1 MKEWQRWEAMAEDFA
16 SVGDHRREAECL
28 EMALE
33 ILPPGHHDVKTRMRE
48 HLEAALTRARM
59 RDRIARRY
67 RGQRVRVLAPAILG
81 RKGSMKTVTKF
92 HFNVYVMLHKE
103 SDLNA

>member
-48 HLEAALTRARM
+48 HLEAALTRE
-59 RDRIARRY
+59 RDVVERIRKSKLDLERRTADAEAQLEEL
-67 RGQRVRVLAPAILG
+67 RSRSLINRLLG
-81 RKGSMKTVTKF
+81 R
-92 HFNVYVMLHKE
+92 H
-103 SDLNA
+103 DD